1 MKINL
6 KVVLKDVDTK
16 PLKEKDKV
24 VTLKDVCVAA
34 VLTPNQKD
42 DQKTKMEKWDI
53 YKKLRDSEEECDLQ
67 VEEIA
72 VIKTAIGEIY
82 PPLIMGQCFDLIES
96 YGKA

>member
-6 KVVLKDVDTK
+6 NAVLSDVDGST
-16 PLKEKDKV
+16 LKEKGKE
-24 VTLKDVCVAA
+24 VTLKDVFTAA

-42 DQKTKMEKWDI
+42 EQKTKMEKWDI
-53 YKKLRDSEEECDLQ
+53 YKKVRDAEDECDLR
-67 VEEIA
+67 VEEISL
-72 VIKTAIGEIY
+72 IKTTLGEIY

>member
-6 KVVLKDVDTK
+6 NAVLSDVDGST
-16 PLKEKDKV
+16 LKEKDKV
-24 VTLKDVCVAA
+24 VTLKDVCIAA

-42 DQKTKMEKWDI
+42 EQRTKMEKWDI
-53 YKKLRDSEEECDLQ
+53 YKKLRDAKEECDLQ
-67 VEEIA
+67 VEEIT
-72 VIKTAIGEIY
+72 VVKTSIGDIY

>member
-1 MKINL
+1 MKINV
-6 KVVLKDVDTK
+6 KTVLSDVDGST
-16 PLKEKDKV
+16 LKEKGKA
-24 VTLKDVCVAA
+24 VTLKDVCIAA

-72 VIKTAIGEIY
+72 VIKTSIGEIY